1 MTKFI
6 IGAISSQFRTN
17 EQTRNRKKER
27 EGPANSIIYNNGYN
41 NNNKQKNNVKYRDGG
56 IVRAANKRV
65 NNNTRK
71 VEKIK
76 KQRPKPRWPTFFD
89 CVTTFF

>member
-41 NNNKQKNNVKYRDGG
+41 NNNKQKK
-56 IVRAANKRV
+56 
-65 NNNTRK
+65 
-71 VEKIK
+71 
-76 KQRPKPRWPTFFD
+76 
-89 CVTTFF
+89 TT